1 MLFSFRKF
9 ISSMSSNRRHNIFP
23 PKLLKKSSTSQD
35 KQYFLLRL
43 SLFSSASARSTP
55 PPLSLFPRFNYSP
68 SSSVSILFRCTLPSH
83 VRARVNTDGRGEGE
97 HPIRWPTSVR
107 GLHLR
112 PFRPRGSLLTRT
124 TRKPSTHDFS
134 SLSLPV

>member
-23 PKLLKKSSTSQD
+23 PKLLKKSNTSQD

-43 SLFSSASARSTP
+43 SLFSSASARST

-134 SLSLPV
+134 SPSLPV

>member
-35 KQYFLLRL
+35 KQYFIPSPFIILVRFCTLH
-43 SLFSSASARSTP
+43 

-134 SLSLPV
+134 SPSLPV